1 MARQTR
7 TKPGVSSPLTNLSA
21 AMGLTD
27 FERRLE
33 RLVEGVFAKAFR
45 SGLQPVELLRRL
57 TREMDVRRTQGVR
70 GTIAPNWFQFAVS
83 PQDYERFES
92 LMGTVTRDLADAAR
106 EHAKQEGY
114 KFVGPVHVEIEQ
126 DASVGTGTFLMAAD
140 VRESPGG
147 AAVGTVVLPDGKRV
161 SVGEDAVSIGRMPEC
176 DIVLADHN
184 VSRRHA
190 EVRRQDG
197 GFVVVDLGSTN
208 GTKVN
213 GAGVRER
220 RLNDGDEITVGAST
234 LRFETS

>member
-1 MARQTR
+1 
-7 TKPGVSSPLTNLSA
+7 
-21 AMGLTD
+21 MGLTD

-57 TREMDVRRTQGVR
+57 TREMDVRRSHGVR
-70 GTIAPNWFQFAVS
+70 GVIAPNWFQFAVS
-83 PQDYERFES
+83 PADYDKFES
-92 LMGTVTRDLADAAR
+92 LMETITRDLAEAAR

-114 KFVGPVHVEIEQ
+114 HFVGPVHVELER
-126 DASVGTGTFLMAAD
+126 DEGVSTGTFLMAAD

-161 SVGEDAVSIGRMPEC
+161 SVGEDPVTIGRMPEC

-220 RLNDGDEITVGAST
+220 RLDDGDEITVGAST

>member
-1 MARQTR
+1 M
-7 TKPGVSSPLTNLSA
+7 TNLA
-21 AMGLTD
+21 PAMGLTD

-57 TREMDVRRTQGVR
+57 TREMDVQRTQGVR
-70 GTIAPNWFQFAVS
+70 GTVTPNWFQFALS
-83 PQDYERFES
+83 PDDFDRYES
-92 LMGTVTRDLADAAR
+92 ARDTMCRELADEAR
-106 EHAKQEGY
+106 RHAKQEGY
-114 KFVGPVHVEIEQ
+114 RFVGPVHVEIER
-126 DASVGTGTFLMAAD
+126 DDSVTTGTFLMAAD

-161 SVGEDAVSIGRMPEC
+161 GVGEEPVSIGRMPEC
-176 DIVLADHN
+176 DVVLGDHN

-197 GFVVVDLGSTN
+197 GFVIVDLGSTN

-220 RLNDGDEITVGAST
+220 RLEDGDEITVGAST

>member
-1 MARQTR
+1 
-7 TKPGVSSPLTNLSA
+7 
-21 AMGLTD
+21 MGLTD

-57 TREMDVRRTQGVR
+57 TREMDVRRSHGVR
-70 GTIAPNWFQFAVS
+70 GVIAPNWFQFALS
-83 PQDYERFES
+83 PADYEKFES
-92 LMGTVTRDLADAAR
+92 LMDTITKDLAEAAR
-106 EHAKQEGY
+106 GHAKQEGY
-114 KFVGPVHVEIEQ
+114 QFVGPVHVELER
-126 DASVGTGTFLMAAD
+126 DEAVGTGTFLMAAD

-147 AAVGTVVLPDGKRV
+147 AAVGTIVLPDGKRV
-161 SVGEDAVSIGRMPEC
+161 SVGEDPVAIGRMPEC

-220 RLNDGDEITVGAST
+220 RLADGDEITVGAST